1 MGILVDTTGVM
12 GTTFQVGGTGGA
24 KIKFNTPAVEF
35 KNSADSAFVTARALP
50 IIASSSTVNDVATQ
64 IDLRGRVAQI
74 GFSFAGGSAPSPAA
88 NTGKFGFCHTSGGAY
103 TAGDV
108 VYDDGSTTL
117 SNFKITYPL
126 HITTT
131 SAITGTISMVA
142 NGIYS
147 NDAGTWTIKGD
158 GAGSGTGN
166 VQCVEL
172 AIVFGS
178 GNVDSTTSL
187 PDGSRILGVDTVV
200 ETAFD
205 GTAPTV
211 AITANGSTPVT
222 LQGTTG
228 NNLKVVNQYKTTA
241 ITKLT
246 STGAGVIRAA
256 VTPDSSTV
264 GAARIY
270 VWYVTASNA

>member
-1 MGILVDTTGVM
+1 MGILVDNSGVM
-12 GTTFQVGGTGGA
+12 GTTFQVGGTSGA
-24 KIKFNTPAVEF
+24 KVKFASSGMDF

-50 IIASSSTVNDVATQ
+50 IQTGASINDLATAL
-64 IDLRGRVAQI
+64 DLRGRIAQI
-74 GFSFAGGSAPSPAA
+74 GFSFSGGSAPSAGT
-88 NTGKFGFCHTSGGAY
+88 NTGKFGFAHTSGGSY

-108 VYDDGSTTL
+108 VYDDGATL
-117 SNFKITYPL
+117 TKITYPL

-131 SAITGTISMVA
+131 TSISGTISMIA

-147 NDAGTWTIKGD
+147 NDAGTWTLKGD

-166 VQCVEL
+166 VQFVEL
-172 AIVFGS
+172 NITYAS

-187 PDGSRILGVDTVV
+187 PDGSRVLGVDTVV
-200 ETAFD
+200 GTPFD

-211 AITANGSTPVT
+211 AISANGSSPVT
-222 LQGTTG
+222 LQATTG
-228 NNLKVVNQYKTTA
+228 NNLKVANQYKTQA

-264 GAARIY
+264 GAATIY

>member
-1 MGILVDTTGVM
+1 MGIFSDITGLM
-12 GTTFQVGGTGGA
+12 SSIFRIGGTSGGN
-24 KIKFNTPAVEF
+24 IKFNSSGLEH
-35 KNSADSAFVTARALP
+35 KNAADDAFITSRSLP
-50 IIASSSTVNDVATQ
+50 IGSGSTINDNATQ

-74 GFSFAGGSAPSPAA
+74 GFSFSGGSAPSAGA
-88 NTGKFGFCHTSGGAY
+88 NTGKFGFCHTSGGSY

-147 NDAGTWTIKGD
+147 NDAGTWTLKGD

-166 VQCVEL
+166 VQFIEL
-172 AIVFGS
+172 AIAFGS

-187 PDGSRILGVDTVV
+187 PDGARILGVDTVV
-200 ETAFD
+200 TTAFD

-211 AITANGSTPVT
+211 AISANGSTPVT

-241 ITKLT
+241 ITKLGA
-246 STGAGVIRAA
+246 TGAGVIRAA

-264 GAARIY
+264 GAATIY

>member
-1 MGILVDTTGVM
+1 MGIFSDFI
-12 GTTFQVGGTGGA
+12 GTMSSLFRVGGTSGA
-24 KIKFNTPAVEF
+24 NLKFNSSGLEH
-35 KNSADSAFVTARALP
+35 KNAADTAFVTARSLP
-50 IIASSSTVNDVATQ
+50 IASGSTINDNATQ

-74 GFSFAGGSAPSPAA
+74 GFSFSGGSAPSAGT
-88 NTGKFGFCHTSGGAY
+88 NTGKFGFCHTSGGSY

-108 VYDDGSTTL
+108 VYDDGTTTL

-131 SAITGTISMVA
+131 SSISGTISMIA

-147 NDAGTWTIKGD
+147 NDAGTWTLKGD

-166 VQCVEL
+166 VQFVEL
-172 AIVFGS
+172 NIAFGS
-178 GNVDSTTSL
+178 GNVDSTTSI
-187 PDGSRILGVDTVV
+187 PDGARILGVDTVV
-200 ETAFD
+200 TTAFD

-211 AITANGSTPVT
+211 AVKINGSSPVT
-222 LQGTTG
+222 VQATTA

-241 ITKLT
+241 ITQIG
-246 STGAGVIRAA
+246 STGAGVVRAT

-264 GAARIY
+264 GAAVIY

>member
-1 MGILVDTTGVM
+1 MGILVDNSGVM
-12 GTTFQVGGTGGA
+12 GTTFQVGGTSGA
-24 KIKFNTPAVEF
+24 KIKFASSGMDF

-50 IIASSSTVNDVATQ
+50 IQTGASINDLATAL
-64 IDLRGRVAQI
+64 DLRGRIAQI
-74 GFSFAGGSAPSPAA
+74 GFSYSGGSAPSGGA
-88 NTGKFGFCHTSGGAY
+88 NTGKFGFTHTAGGSY
-103 TAGDV
+103 SAGDV
-108 VYDDGSTTL
+108 VYDDGATL
-117 SNFKITYPL
+117 TKITYPL

-131 SAITGTISMVA
+131 TAISGTISLNA
-142 NGIYS
+142 NALYS
-147 NDAGTWTIKGD
+147 NDSGTWTLKGD

-166 VQCVEL
+166 VQFVEL
-172 AIVFGS
+172 AITNAS

-200 ETAFD
+200 TTAFD

-211 AITANGSTPVT
+211 AISANGSSPVT
-222 LQGTTG
+222 LQATTG
-228 NNLKVVNQYKTTA
+228 NNLKVANQYKTQA

-264 GAARIY
+264 GAATIY

>member
-1 MGILVDTTGVM
+1 MGILVDITGVM
-12 GTTFQVGGTGGA
+12 GTTFQVGGTSGA
-24 KIKFNTPAVEF
+24 KIKFASSGVDF

-50 IIASSSTVNDVATQ
+50 LASGGSINDLATQ
-64 IDLRGRVAQI
+64 IDLRGRIAQI
-74 GFSFAGGSAPSPAA
+74 GFSFAGGSAPSAGT

-117 SNFKITYPL
+117 SDFKITYPL

-131 SAITGTISMVA
+131 SAVTGTISMVA

-147 NDAGTWTIKGD
+147 NDSGTWTIKGD

-166 VQCVEL
+166 VQFVEL
-172 AIVFGS
+172 AITYSS

-187 PDGSRILGVDTVV
+187 PDGSRVLGVDTVV
-200 ETAFD
+200 TTAFD
-205 GTAPTV
+205 GSAPTV
-211 AITANGSTPVT
+211 AITANGGTPVT
-222 LQGTTG
+222 LQAVTG
-228 NNLKVVNQYKTTA
+228 NNLKVANQYKTTA
-241 ITKLT
+241 ITKIG

-256 VTPDSSTV
+256 VTPSSSTV
-264 GAARIY
+264 GAATIY

>member
-12 GTTFQVGGTGGA
+12 GTTFQVGGTSGA
-24 KIKFNTPAVEF
+24 KVKFNTPAVEF

-88 NTGKFGFCHTSGGAY
+88 NTGKFGFCHTSGGSY

-108 VYDDGSTTL
+108 VYDDGTTTL

-131 SAITGTISMVA
+131 TAITGTISMVA

-147 NDAGTWTIKGD
+147 NDAGTWTLKGD

-166 VQCVEL
+166 VQFVEL
-172 AIVFGS
+172 NIAFGS
-178 GNVDSTTSL
+178 GNVDSTTPI
-187 PDGSRILGVDTVV
+187 PDGARILGVDTVV
-200 ETAFD
+200 TTAFD

-211 AITANGSTPVT
+211 AVKINGSSPVT
-222 LQGTTG
+222 VQATTA

-241 ITKLT
+241 ITQIG
-246 STGAGVIRAA
+246 STGAGVVRAT

-264 GAARIY
+264 GAAVIY

>member
-1 MGILVDTTGVM
+1 MGILVDNSGVM
-12 GTTFQVGGTGGA
+12 GTTFQVGGTSGA

-50 IIASSSTVNDVATQ
+50 IIASSSTINDVATQ
-64 IDLRGRVAQI
+64 IDLRGRIAQI
-74 GFSFAGGSAPSPAA
+74 GFSFSGGSAPSAGT
-88 NTGKFGFCHTSGGAY
+88 NTGKFGFCHTSGGSY

-108 VYDDGSTTL
+108 VYDDGGTTL

-126 HITTT
+126 HVTTTT
-131 SAITGTISMVA
+131 SISGTISMIA

-147 NDAGTWTIKGD
+147 NDAGTWTLKGD

-166 VQCVEL
+166 VQFVEL
-172 AIVFGS
+172 AITNAS

-200 ETAFD
+200 TTAFD

-211 AITANGSTPVT
+211 AISANGSSPVT
-222 LQGTTG
+222 LQATTG
-228 NNLKVVNQYKTTA
+228 NNLKVANQYKTQA

-264 GAARIY
+264 GAATIY